1 MKYPQQCTNYP
12 CLEFHHSSAS
22 ASRDSTG
29 STNAGELLATG
40 HIDLIPGPAAAVGAL
55 NSNISSASDNTVT
68 TNDVVDGKA
77 SDGNASAGGNV
88 LGEVT
93 TVVVLLNKD
102 TVSS

>member
-1 MKYPQQCTNYP
+1 
-12 CLEFHHSSAS
+12 LDFHHSSTS
-22 ASRDSTG
+22 ASRDSAG

-40 HIDLIPGPAAAVGAL
+40 HIDSVPSPAAAVGAL

-68 TNDVVDGKA
+68 TNDVLDSKT
-77 SDGNASAGGNV
+77 SDGNASARGNV

-102 TVSS
+102 AISI